1 MSATS
6 AKMNFLKA
14 VRISAQTYKHTAL
27 VILCTSSNVSRLL
40 FSNHHRRSPVI
51 IIFFFLSLCMFQLFV
66 LSLSSTPS
74 RRSLSIPSIH
84 PHPAARGGGGGLE
97 MYFIFYGRALQGTE
111 NKKDQRKEA
120 ARRKE
125 DQGVYT
131 QTFCV
136 ERREINFTIISH
148 GSVCRFCSLRAR

>member
-1 MSATS
+1 MCLAFFSQIIIVAVPS
-6 AKMNFLKA
+6 LLYFSPSLYVCFNFLF
-14 VRISAQTYKHTAL
+14 SLHLGAL
-27 VILCTSSNVSRLL
+27 V
-40 FSNHHRRSPVI
+40 
-51 IIFFFLSLCMFQLFV
+51 
-66 LSLSSTPS
+66 
-74 RRSLSIPSIH
+74 SIH
-84 PHPAARGGGGGLE
+84 PHPAVVAAATAAWKCIL
-97 MYFIFYGRALQGTE
+97 FFYGGALQGTE
-111 NKKDQRKEA
+111 NKKDERKEA

>member
-1 MSATS
+1 M
-6 AKMNFLKA
+6 
-14 VRISAQTYKHTAL
+14 
-27 VILCTSSNVSRLL
+27 CVST
-40 FSNHHRRSPVI
+40 F
-51 IIFFFLSLCMFQLFV
+51 C
-66 LSLSSTPS
+66 
-74 RRSLSIPSIH
+74 SLSISALSFHPSTSSGG
-84 PHPAARGGGGGLE
+84 GGGGGLE
-97 MYFIFYGRALQGTE
+97 MYFIFYGGALQGTE
-111 NKKDQRKEA
+111 NKKDERKEA